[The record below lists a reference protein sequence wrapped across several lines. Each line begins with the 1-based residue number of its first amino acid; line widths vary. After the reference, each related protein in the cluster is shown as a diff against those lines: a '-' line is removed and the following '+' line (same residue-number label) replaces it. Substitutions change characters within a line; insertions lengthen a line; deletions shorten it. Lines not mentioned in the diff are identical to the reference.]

1 MKTLD
6 AYIEEGLLTKNSHR
20 LEDVK
25 KEVEETIITKL
36 EDIRKNGGL
45 FFNTDD
51 FQAFANASRNV
62 VPQDL
67 VRVLKYYGMVD
78 DEIQYIKQYI
88 MNNIHIKCL
97 AGPFEEGKNAKLRDK
112 LIGQIGAGQDAR
124 RLNARSE
131 IYNNYDWFNRKKTQ
145 QFITKYKQ
153 LFPTWSPRL
162 SEAQE
167 MRLVMW
173 HDYIFAVYSV
183 KSEQF
188 TSVLLGM
195 LL

>member
-25 KEVEETIITKL
+25 NEVEETIITKL
-36 EDIRKNGGL
+36 ENIRKNGGL

-88 MNNIHIKCL
+88 MSNIHIKCL

-112 LIGQIGAGQDAR
+112 LIDQIGTGQVAR
-124 RLNARSE
+124 RLNTRSE
-131 IYNNYDWFNRKKTQ
+131 IYNNNDWFNHKQTQ
-145 QFITKYKQ
+145 QFITKYKR

-167 MRLVMW
+167 LRLVMR